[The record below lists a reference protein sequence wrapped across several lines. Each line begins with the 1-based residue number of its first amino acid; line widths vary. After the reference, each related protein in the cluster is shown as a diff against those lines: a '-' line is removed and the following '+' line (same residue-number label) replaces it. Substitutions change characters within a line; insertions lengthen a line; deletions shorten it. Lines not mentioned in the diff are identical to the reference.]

1 MAKRKRKLADRA
13 SSQDVAAQV
22 ISIQR
27 IGIAAAIGLLVLMAA
42 ALILSAL
49 TASGTLPAVHM
60 RIYAGVAVFL
70 GGLVC
75 AVVAGGSKRK
85 LLSALLASMVQFAA
99 LLIIGTALLSGLF
112 MTKNFFIV
120 LIILLISCMMGSVIS
135 TAIH

>member
-1 MAKRKRKLADRA
+1 MTKRKRKLADRA
-13 SSQDVAAQV
+13 GSQDVAARV
-22 ISIQR
+22 VSIQR
-27 IGIAAAIGLLVLMAA
+27 IGVAAAIGLLVLMAA

-49 TASGTLPAVHM
+49 TASGMLPAVHM

-85 LLSALLASMVQFAA
+85 LLSALLASMVLLAA
-99 LLIIGTALLSGLF
+99 LLIIGTALFSGLF

>member
-22 ISIQR
+22 VSIQR

-75 AVVAGGSKRK
+75 AVVAGVSKRK
-85 LLSALLASMVQFAA
+85 LLSALLASMVLLAA
-99 LLIIGTALLSGLF
+99 LLIIGTALFSGLF

>member
-22 ISIQR
+22 VSIQR

-85 LLSALLASMVQFAA
+85 LLSALLASMVLLAA
-99 LLIIGTALLSGLF
+99 LLIIGTALFSGLF
-112 MTKNFFIV
+112 MTKNSFIV

>member
-13 SSQDVAAQV
+13 GSQDVAARV
-22 ISIQR
+22 VSIQR
-27 IGIAAAIGLLVLMAA
+27 IGVAAAIGLLVLMAA

-49 TASGTLPAVHM
+49 TASGMLPAVHM

-85 LLSALLASMVQFAA
+85 LLSALLASMVLLAT
-99 LLIIGTALLSGLF
+99 LLIIGTALFSGLF

>member
-13 SSQDVAAQV
+13 GSQDVAARV
-22 ISIQR
+22 VSIQR
-27 IGIAAAIGLLVLMAA
+27 IGVAAAIGLLVLMAA

-49 TASGTLPAVHM
+49 TASGMLPAVHM

-85 LLSALLASMVQFAA
+85 LLSALLASMVLLAA
-99 LLIIGTALLSGLF
+99 LLIIGTALFSGLF